1 MAWFLGVGDDVERG
15 DALIRDSCSLTP
27 MLLSFK
33 SNLSADFLLPDDV
46 VLLSL
51 PPFCLLVF
59 VVVFLRLFIEP
70 FEFERKIQVFL

>member
-15 DALIRDSCSLTP
+15 DALIRDSCSL
-27 MLLSFK
+27 SFK
-33 SNLSADFLLPDDV
+33 SNLSADFLLLDDD

-70 FEFERKIQVFL
+70 FEFERKIQLFL